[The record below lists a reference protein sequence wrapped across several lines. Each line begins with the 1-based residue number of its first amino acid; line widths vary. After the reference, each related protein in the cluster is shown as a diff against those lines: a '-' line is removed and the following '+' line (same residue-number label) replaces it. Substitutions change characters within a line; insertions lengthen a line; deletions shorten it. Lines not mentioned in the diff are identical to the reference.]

1 MTRPLA
7 PQAPTSTDGRSGAA
21 PTWAAPGSSGPPT
34 APTAWTGY
42 PPVDR
47 ALEALPPAWAGY
59 PPVDRAPEA
68 IPPAWSLPPDATPP
82 AWSPLPGSAPRPGTV
97 TMEQGLT
104 SGAGA
109 PRHARRSRTADLALL
124 VAAFVATAGVA
135 FAVGRWTMQQSSA
148 TTPSLAGAGTFG
160 PFAGAVVPAVAAG
173 DGSTNSTTGGDR
185 RAEAAAAAGIS
196 AVDQAALASPGPGLV
211 TAGTATDATGA
222 SVPAAGDGATGDTA
236 AAPQLAN
243 GPGGAVAA
251 GSGQAAGAP
260 PAGAQGSSPGGMG
273 GPPGMGPGG
282 LEGTVSAVG
291 EGSLTLTTDDGSSV
305 TLATDDA
312 TAWVRETPIE
322 ATAIQAGDRVSVEL
336 PFGGF
341 GREQAQGEQT
351 LVAEQ
356 VTLLPEP

>member
-7 PQAPTSTDGRSGAA
+7 PQAPTATDGRSGAA

-34 APTAWTGY
+34 APTVRTGY
-42 PPVDR
+42 PPVGRTPDV
-47 ALEALPPAWAGY
+47 G
-59 PPVDRAPEA
+59 
-68 IPPAWSLPPDATPP
+68 PPAWSLPPDAPPP
-82 AWSPLPGSAPRPGTV
+82 AWSPPPGPAPRSGTF
-97 TMEQGLT
+97 TPEPGLT
-104 SGAGA
+104 GAAGA
-109 PRHARRSRTADLALL
+109 PRRAGRSRTADLALL
-124 VAAFVATAGVA
+124 AAAFVATAGVA

-173 DGSTNSTTGGDR
+173 DGSTNSTTGVDR
-185 RAEAAAAAGIS
+185 RAQAAAAAGIS

-236 AAPQLAN
+236 AAPLVAS
-243 GPGGAVAA
+243 GPGGDVAA

-260 PAGAQGSSPGGMG
+260 PGGLQGSSPGGLA

-282 LEGTVSAVG
+282 LEGTLSAM
-291 EGSLTLTTDDGSSV
+291 EGDSLTLTTADGTSMTV
-305 TLATDDA
+305 WTDA
-312 TAWVRETPIE
+312 STAWVQETPIT
-322 ATAIQAGDRVSVEL
+322 ATDVAVGDRVSIDV

-341 GREQAQGEQT
+341 GRGQADSGQT
-351 LVAEQ
+351 LVAQQ
-356 VTLLPEP
+356 VTLLPG